1 MEIKIKRMN
10 EGVHLPWQMP
20 AWVDSQGGD
29 GRREEAVWT
38 PDKHFVTCIQ
48 TTSMQFGVLVA
59 DKQHQGIIT
68 SDSKIILRLL
78 FEDDFT
84 QASIQESKD

>member
-1 MEIKIKRMN
+1 MN
-10 EGVHLPWQMP
+10 ICLGRCLLGLTVREVT
-20 AWVDSQGGD
+20 GGE
-29 GRREEAVWT
+29 RR
-38 PDKHFVTCIQ
+38 
-48 TTSMQFGVLVA
+48 QFGVLTNLLVA

-78 FEDDFT
+78 FEDDLT